1 MTTQDPARALKRA
14 RARAEQAER
23 DARRM
28 RDQHRR
34 WDEEGTRLTRA
45 EFEAGVPCRGCGEP
59 WLDGLG
65 GWPPLLKMTPEQRA
79 DHDRE
84 EERYRARH
92 GECRAH
98 RETVEGNRTWHCGYC
113 CPPPPPS
120 AAQVERLRQLVG
132 SWAAPNTANLMV
144 WELTHTCGHT
154 VRRTQHQDHRE
165 WNLYST
171 YECQECG
178 GEIRGVIS
186 AVRIGPV
193 PEVERREKPA
203 AGRAPTGPKPP
214 SKAALRRRLR
224 EAEAQANALRVQLAQ
239 LDEVAGT
246 RRPG

>member
-1 MTTQDPARALKRA
+1 VTTQDPARALKRA

-28 RDQHRR
+28 RDQRQR
-34 WDEEGTRLTRA
+34 WDEEGTRLTRT

-65 GWPPLLKMTPEQRA
+65 GWPPLLKMIPEQRA

-98 RETVEGNRTWHCGYC
+98 RETVEGNRTRHCGYC

-120 AAQVERLRQLVG
+120 VAQVERLRQLAG
-132 SWAAPNTANLMV
+132 SWPAPNPANLMV
-144 WELTHTCGHT
+144 WELTHTCGHAA
-154 VRRTQHQDHRE
+154 RRTQHQDHKE

-178 GEIRGVIS
+178 G
-186 AVRIGPV
+186 
-193 PEVERREKPA
+193 
-203 AGRAPTGPKPP
+203 
-214 SKAALRRRLR
+214 
-224 EAEAQANALRVQLAQ
+224 
-239 LDEVAGT
+239 
-246 RRPG
+246 